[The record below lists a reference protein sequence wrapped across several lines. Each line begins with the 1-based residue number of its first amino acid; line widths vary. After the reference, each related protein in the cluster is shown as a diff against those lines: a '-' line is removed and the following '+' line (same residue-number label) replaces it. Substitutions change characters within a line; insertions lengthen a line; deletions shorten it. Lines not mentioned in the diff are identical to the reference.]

1 MAAHAYARTGA
12 VALTPRGRTRAAK
25 SQDQPTGSAVRREPT
40 SPLCR
45 WEPTGSLCR
54 RDPTNSSVGRDS
66 TTAVRRPCD
75 GREHARR
82 DPRCRCGRSGTD
94 RPGRSLRTDPLPP
107 SGKYT
112 SRVAPMSRCRCP
124 TGRARS
130 MRSAD
135 VGIMTG
141 LSAGRRNCHGQRA
154 PDARAGPWAGRPCG
168 RAARLATGAFRL
180 PAEPSAQLF
189 HEEVR
194 RPAHRRGGEHCG
206 YLTDA
211 RVLEAVRGSPGAL
224 DGDHLGAECSA
235 RRPGGADAAA
245 SPTGWAVRPATGR
258 QRRCDT
264 GPHGSRRP
272 ARPYAGAPLSH
283 EPREPVPPVP
293 GRAAPAATRPEPTNG
308 ESIRHSGKRGV
319 RRCSPGL
326 RSGRTGPHRASAL
339 GTCRS
344 APPAARP
351 GERR

>member
-135 VGIMTG
+135 VGIMTR

-194 RPAHRRGGEHCG
+194 RPARRRGVNTVGTS
-206 YLTDA
+206 LTPEFWRLFA
-211 RVLEAVRGSPGAL
+211 VLLVLSTAITLVLSAAL
-224 DGDHLGAECSA
+224 DVLVVRMRRRHRQDGRYGRPPAGSGDATPDPTDRVDRPVRTPA
-235 RRPGGADAAA
+235 RR
-245 SPTGWAVRPATGR
+245 
-258 QRRCDT
+258 
-264 GPHGSRRP
+264 
-272 ARPYAGAPLSH
+272 
-283 EPREPVPPVP
+283 
-293 GRAAPAATRPEPTNG
+293 
-308 ESIRHSGKRGV
+308 
-319 RRCSPGL
+319 
-326 RSGRTGPHRASAL
+326 
-339 GTCRS
+339 
-344 APPAARP
+344 
-351 GERR
+351 